1 MELVDIYNERHENL
15 GYTKERKELKEGE
28 YRLSCFI
35 WVINDDNK
43 ILLQQ
48 RLANTKKM
56 PNMWGTTAGGA
67 KENETSLEGSIREL
81 EEELGIKAKK
91 EEMTFIGSYK
101 RINDFVEVWL
111 CKKNINKEE
120 LNIDPNE
127 VQDANWYTIT
137 DFEEMLKNGKG
148 IDSGYNI
155 FKMYYDN
162 FYNKHYEL
170 VDGKPVLVSNEK

>member
-1 MELVDIYNERHENL
+1 MELVDIYNERHEKLN
-15 GYTKERKELKEGE
+15 YTKEGKSLDDGE

-35 WVINDDNK
+35 WVINDDEE

-48 RLANTKKM
+48 RLSTTKKM

-67 KENETSLEGSIREL
+67 LENESSLDGAIREL
-81 EEELGIKAKK
+81 DEELGIKANK
-91 EEMTFIGSYK
+91 EEMIFIGSYK

-111 CKKNINKEE
+111 CHKNIAKESLKINE
-120 LNIDPNE
+120 LE
-127 VQDANWYTIT
+127 VQNANWFKIT
-137 DFEEMLKNGKG
+137 DFEEMIKNNEG
-148 IDSGYNI
+148 IDSGFAI

-170 VDGKPVLVSNEK
+170 IDGKPVLVKNEK